1 MLESY
6 QISSSTDKILSRFSL
21 SLNEYTNPIKSAC
34 TIVKGT
40 KGYVFTSESDREL
53 RRMKFGF
60 TPHWAKTPMDILTAR
75 AEGDKNLDNDPYY
88 NGPNSIFLKPAFKKA
103 IQHYRCLVVADSYVE
118 NSSKQQ
124 QLIRFP
130 ENNFPIVFAGI
141 YDYWTDPDTKTIS
154 PGFAIIT
161 VPASEML
168 QQIGIKRMPLV
179 LSFYNCTNW
188 VKPQKPLN
196 YYLPMLNR
204 ESAELVNVISLKDL
218 GKTGKQE
225 QSNIKTEQSSEPLPK
240 RYYNKRQL
248 HTPYDNSTM
257 GERIERERL
266 LNS

>member
-1 MLESY
+1 MFESY
-6 QISSSTDKILSRFSL
+6 QITSSTDKILSRFSI

-34 TIVKGT
+34 TIIKGT
-40 KGYVFTSESDREL
+40 KGYVITSESDREL

-103 IQHYRCLVVADSYVE
+103 IQHYRCLVVADSYIE
-118 NSSKQQ
+118 NSSKEQQ
-124 QLIRFP
+124 FIRFP

-141 YDYWTDPDTKTIS
+141 YDYWQDPETKIIS

-161 VPASEML
+161 VPANEML
-168 QQIGIKRMPLV
+168 QQIGIKRMPGV

-204 ESAELVNVISLKDL
+204 ESAELIQVISLNDL
-218 GKTGKQE
+218 PGKGKQE
-225 QSNIKTEQSSEPLPK
+225 QNENKSDQTSGPLPK

-257 GERIERERL
+257 EERIERAKH

>member
-1 MLESY
+1 MFESY
-6 QISSSTDKILSRFSL
+6 QINSTTDKILSRFSL
-21 SLNEYTNPIKSAC
+21 SLNEYTNPIKNAC
-34 TIVKGT
+34 TIIKGT
-40 KGYVFTSESDREL
+40 KGYVITSESDREL

-60 TPHWAKTPMDILTAR
+60 TSHWAKTPMDILTAR

-103 IQHYRCLVVADSYVE
+103 IQHYRCLVVADSYIE
-118 NSSKQQ
+118 NSSKEQ

-141 YDYWTDPDTKTIS
+141 YDYWTDPDTKIIS

-161 VPASEML
+161 VPANEIL
-168 QQIGIKRMPLV
+168 QNIGIKRMPVV

-204 ESAELVNVISLKDL
+204 ESTELIHVISLKDL
-218 GKTGKQE
+218 GKTMKQE
-225 QSNIKTEQSSEPLPK
+225 QSKIKSEQSSEPLPK

-257 GERIERERL
+257 GERIERAKRL
-266 LNS
+266 SS